1 MVNFL
6 LDADET
12 ILDFVRSSEES
23 LAHTMRAFGL
33 PYGKEMYAAYK
44 RINDGLWREYER
56 GEIDKKSLMRERF
69 SRFFASLGIEAD
81 PDAANAMYFE
91 TLCRTGYLLAG
102 ADAFLHALKERGRIF
117 LVTNGTPAAQYGR
130 LASLGL
136 ENFFDGVY
144 ISDEIGYKKPDA
156 RFFGVQKY
164 THFAVTERAPVA
176 RYFILSVESKIVK
189 VSALAQY
196 QRFAFREQFQ
206 RAVQGRRIAVYV
218 KLRVQLHE
226 RGKIARKQRF
236 GTRFRRPRESKR
248 RNRDDRRRQ
257 NFDCLLYHFDLL
269 IVFAAFQPLSFVNRS
284 ATSSISNSP
293 YPLR

>member
-136 ENFFDGVY
+136 ESFFDGVY

-156 RFFGVQKY
+156 RFFGVLLQREGI
-164 THFAVTERAPVA
+164 EREDCLVIGDSLSSDIAGANNAKIACVWYAPAGAAAEGA
-176 RYFILSVESKIVK
+176 RPDFTAKTYEDIL
-189 VSALAQY
+189 
-196 QRFAFREQFQ
+196 
-206 RAVQGRRIAVYV
+206 RIADAWAKEEMY
-218 KLRVQLHE
+218 KRS
-226 RGKIARKQRF
+226 GK
-236 GTRFRRPRESKR
+236 GE
-248 RNRDDRRRQ
+248 
-257 NFDCLLYHFDLL
+257 
-269 IVFAAFQPLSFVNRS
+269 
-284 ATSSISNSP
+284 
-293 YPLR
+293 